1 MSNQKETGKENFTG
15 TGGGDIRILIEDLS
29 ETVTNITKAGF
40 RTIILIDALNKVDDI
55 GKTNKV
61 INLTSC
67 LTENWSYETNNRNS
81 ESMNPAN
88 NKWPLTCNE
97 QTNKWLWLDE
107 NYGEDRYFGFIN
119 WIDDVNWQIDN
130 QIERRKKVLKVKHRN
145 SWFNQ

>member
-1 MSNQKETGKENFTG
+1 MSNQKESRKENFTG

-67 LTENWSYETNNRNS
+67 LTENWSYKTNTTNS
-81 ESMNPAN
+81 VSMIQ
-88 NKWPLTCNE
+88 
-97 QTNKWLWLDE
+97 QTTSDHLHAMSKPISDS
-107 NYGEDRYFGFIN
+107 D
-119 WIDDVNWQIDN
+119 
-130 QIERRKKVLKVKHRN
+130 
-145 SWFNQ
+145 

>member
-1 MSNQKETGKENFTG
+1 MSNQKESGKENFTG

-67 LTENWSYETNNRNS
+67 LTENWSYKTNTRNS
-81 ESMNPAN
+81 VSMIQQTTSDHLHAMSKPISDFD
-88 NKWPLTCNE
+88 LTKI
-97 QTNKWLWLDE
+97 TAK
-107 NYGEDRYFGFIN
+107 
-119 WIDDVNWQIDN
+119 IDIL
-130 QIERRKKVLKVKHRN
+130 VL
-145 SWFNQ
+145 STELMM